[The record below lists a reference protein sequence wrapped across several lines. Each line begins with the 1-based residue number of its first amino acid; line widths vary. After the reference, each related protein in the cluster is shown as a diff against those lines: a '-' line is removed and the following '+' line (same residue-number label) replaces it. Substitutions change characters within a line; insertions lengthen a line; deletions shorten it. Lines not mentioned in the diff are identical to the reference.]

1 MCAREHLHVCLCMC
15 VYVLIFLFWLI
26 KNALLK
32 LDEFSSRAR
41 KSLVLKTPNSSTK
54 MFIKFRLF
62 FCYNFFSYFTSA
74 ISYLF
79 LTMYIIIICIYTY
92 LQNNFFSIFKLASFF
107 LLFSLYFKF
116 SSYINRHNTTG

>member
-1 MCAREHLHVCLCMC
+1 MCAREHLHVCLC

-41 KSLVLKTPNSSTK
+41 KSLVLKTPTSSTK

-79 LTMYIIIICIYTY
+79 LTMYIIIICIYIY

-116 SSYINRHNTTG
+116 SSYINRHATG